1 MDLDRRRNPSRSSRP
16 TRCITDRP
24 IARRRKQ
31 ECHCDFVW
39 RLICKIRFGFME
51 CLWFRIETCL
61 AGRFGPRRDPV
72 PWRDACTVLTML
84 VYGAET
90 REKVLKLQAEVMGI
104 ENVMCIT
111 TCDIGILHV
120 LLIDFPFFLKRL
132 IARVHLEGE
141 TRWDK
146 CRIPWYVIGYIR
158 NLLGNHT
165 YQNCI

>member
-1 MDLDRRRNPSRSSRP
+1 
-16 TRCITDRP
+16 
-24 IARRRKQ
+24 
-31 ECHCDFVW
+31 
-39 RLICKIRFGFME
+39 
-51 CLWFRIETCL
+51 
-61 AGRFGPRRDPV
+61 
-72 PWRDACTVLTML
+72 ML

-141 TRWDK
+141 TR
-146 CRIPWYVIGYIR
+146 
-158 NLLGNHT
+158 
-165 YQNCI
+165 